1 MNARL
6 QQFLDFTRQNPLIVA
21 SLSVIVLMGSASY
34 FLWHRQ
40 HALTANHEELRRNG
54 EDMMQSLTGQARI
67 TAETAA
73 VTEAL
78 DFIDR
83 NLINEADLAENLG
96 YFYQIEAA
104 ARIRFSQLSQLS
116 SQPQPPESLF
126 KPVPF
131 ALRATGTYRQIMRLL
146 HELETGPRQLR
157 IRTYSLT
164 QSEGDAAPASLEGG
178 AAASDLITLELSVDL
193 LARP

>member
-40 HALTANHEELRRNG
+40 HALTVNHEELRRNG

-178 AAASDLITLELSVDL
+178 AAASDTITLELSVDL

>member
-40 HALTANHEELRRNG
+40 HALTVNHEELRRNG

-83 NLINEADLAENLG
+83 NLINEADLAANLG